1 MTEVL
6 FNGHAGRLEGRYHQ
20 SENPSAPIALILHPH
35 PQYGGTMNNKVVYT
49 LFSCFQNLG
58 FSVLRFNF
66 RSVGRSQGNFEDGP
80 GELSDATVA
89 LDWLQSVNPEARQC
103 WIAGYSFG
111 AWIGLQLL
119 MRRPDIN
126 NFIAVSPPANEKD
139 FSFLAPCPTSGLITQ
154 GCVDEIVTPSSVTTL
169 VKRLNTQ
176 RNVSVDYAM
185 IEDADHMYN
194 NHLVDL
200 YKIVGNYVIDAMKKK
215 TPAKKRRG
223 RRKKVEMQEEQE
235 TLLLGNENEDID
247 TDEDFEDD
255 VDNDILDDEDEEES
269 ALKSQ
274 KCSVQRTA
282 FFLNKSLII
291 AIESNLKSL
300 IGKKIC

>member
-1 MTEVL
+1 MSEVL

-20 SENPSAPIALILHPH
+20 SDKPGAPIALILHPH

-66 RSVGRSQGNFEDGP
+66 RSVGRSQGEFEDGP

-119 MRRPDIN
+119 MRRTDIN
-126 NFIAVSPPANEKD
+126 NFIAVSPPANDKD
-139 FSFLAPCPTSGLITQ
+139 FAFLAPCPTSGLIIQ
-154 GCVDEIVTPSSVTTL
+154 GGKDEIDTPSSVATMAR
-169 VKRLNTQ
+169 RLNTQ
-176 RNVSVDYAM
+176 RHVAVDFAL
-185 IEDADHMYN
+185 IEEGDHMYN

-200 YKIVGNYVIDAMKKK
+200 YKICGNYIINTVQERSQPKR
-215 TPAKKRRG
+215 RRG
-223 RRKKVEMQEEQE
+223 RRKKSELEADNQDR
-235 TLLLGNENEDID
+235 LLLESQDSEVDDDID
-247 TDEDFEDD
+247 PADDDFMD
-255 VDNDILDDEDEEES
+255 DEEE
-269 ALKSQ
+269 
-274 KCSVQRTA
+274 
-282 FFLNKSLII
+282 
-291 AIESNLKSL
+291 E
-300 IGKKIC
+300 

>member
-20 SENPSAPIALILHPH
+20 SENPAAPIALILHPH

-66 RSVGRSQGNFEDGP
+66 RSVGRSQGQFEDGP

-126 NFIAVSPPANEKD
+126 NFVAVSPPANEKD

-154 GCVDEIVTPSSVTTL
+154 GCIDEIVTPSSVTTL

-185 IEDADHMYN
+185 IEGADHMYN

-200 YKIVGNYVIDAMKKK
+200 YKVVGNDVIDAMKKK

-223 RRKKVEMQEEQE
+223 RRKKSEMQELEQDDA
-235 TLLLGNENEDID
+235 LLL
-247 TDEDFEDD
+247 TDETDENDDFDEVEDSAAED
-255 VDNDILDDEDEEES
+255 FGDEE
-269 ALKSQ
+269 
-274 KCSVQRTA
+274 
-282 FFLNKSLII
+282 
-291 AIESNLKSL
+291 
-300 IGKKIC
+300 